1 MSSNKIMSLEEA
13 VATFIHDGDSLTIGG
28 CTTNR
33 KPYALV
39 REIIRQGRKNLY
51 LHGAASGGDA
61 DMLIGADCCTAYI
74 NSYCA
79 NSGYT
84 NVSRRYRKYVEE
96 GKILFEDYSLDIHAA
111 LYHAAAL
118 GFPFIAVK
126 HMLGSDLVNK
136 IGISKEIRAE
146 HPKLP
151 PEKCHVGENPFKP
164 GDQLCYIPVPDIDVA
179 LIHVQKASPDG
190 TCRIEGAVFNDL
202 DMALGARHVIVSC
215 EEIVTEDALR
225 RDPGLNQ
232 ISCIIPDAIVEAPYG
247 AHPSQVY
254 NYYDYDRAYLRYYDK
269 VSREDNNFE
278 TFLKEWVRDPADHY
292 AYLEKLG
299 VQRLAS
305 LHVRQGLGFVAPPET
320 RGGKT

>member
-1 MSSNKIMSLEEA
+1 MSKIMSLEAA
-13 VATFIHDGDSLTIGG
+13 VSSFIHDGDSISIGG

-39 REIIRQGRKNLY
+39 REIIRQKKKNLY

-61 DMLIGADCCTAYI
+61 DMLIGANCCVAYI

-126 HMLGSDLVNK
+126 HMLGSDLVDQV
-136 IGISKEIRAE
+136 GISEEVRAQ

-151 PEKCHVGENPFKP
+151 PQKCKVLENPFHP
-164 GDQLCYIPVPDIDVA
+164 GDQLCYIPVPDIDLA

-190 TCRIEGAVFNDL
+190 TFRIEGAIFNDL

-215 EEIVTEDALR
+215 EEIVTDEEIR
-225 RDPGLNQ
+225 REPGANQ
-232 ISCIIPDAIVEAPYG
+232 ISCIIPDAIVLAPYG

-254 NYYDYDRAYLRYYDK
+254 NYYDYDRDYLKYYDK
-269 VSREDNNFE
+269 VSKEDDLYDA
-278 TFLKEWVRDPADHY
+278 FLDEWVYVPADHF
-292 AYLEKLG
+292 AYLDKIG
-299 VQRLAS
+299 VKRLMD
-305 LHVRQGLGFVAPPET
+305 LRVC
-320 RGGKT
+320 RGMNFAVSHEH

>member
-1 MSSNKIMSLEEA
+1 MSKIMSLQAA
-13 VATFIHDGDSLTIGG
+13 VSSLVHDGDSICIGG

-39 REIIRQGRKNLY
+39 REIIRQGKRNLY

-126 HMLGSDLVNK
+126 HMLGSDLVEK
-136 IGISKEIRAE
+136 VGISEEVRAR

-151 PEKCHVGENPFKP
+151 ARKCMVMDNPFRP

-179 LIHVQKASPDG
+179 LIHVQKAAPDG

-215 EEIVTEDALR
+215 EEIVTEEEIR
-225 RDPGLNQ
+225 RDPGANQ
-232 ISCIIPDAIVEAPYG
+232 ISCVIPDAIVLAPFG
-247 AHPSQVY
+247 AHPSQVS
-254 NYYDYDRAYLRYYDK
+254 NYYDYDRDFLKYYDK
-269 VSREDNNFE
+269 VSKEDDLYQE
-278 TFLKEWVRDPADHY
+278 FLTQWVRTPADHY
-292 AYLEKLG
+292 AYLELLG
-299 VQRLAS
+299 PKRLMD
-305 LHVRQGLGFVAPPET
+305 LRVCQGMNFAVAHEA
-320 RGGKT
+320 

>member
-1 MSSNKIMSLEEA
+1 MSLEAA
-13 VATFIHDGDSLTIGG
+13 VSSFVHDGDSICIGG

-39 REIIRQGRKNLY
+39 REIIRQGISGLY

-96 GKILFEDYSLDIHAA
+96 GKLLFEDYSLDIHAA

-126 HMLGSDLVNK
+126 HMLGSDLVDQV
-136 IGISKEIRAE
+136 GIAE
-146 HPKLP
+146 EVRKQHPKLP
-151 PEKCHVGENPFKP
+151 PKKCMIADNPFHP

-202 DMALGARHVIVSC
+202 DMALGARHVIISC
-215 EEIVTEDALR
+215 EEIMTNEEIR

-232 ISCIIPDAIVEAPYG
+232 ISCIIPDAIVLAPFG

-254 NYYDYDRAYLRYYDK
+254 NYYDYDRDFLKYYDK
-269 VSREDNNFE
+269 VSREDALFDE
-278 TFLKEWVRDPADHY
+278 FLNEWVRKPVNHY
-292 AYLEKLG
+292 AYLDRLG
-299 VQRLAS
+299 IKQLMDLR
-305 LHVRQGLGFVAPPET
+305 VRHGMNFSVAPET
-320 RGGKT
+320 EGGNV

>member
-1 MSSNKIMSLEEA
+1 MSKVMTLERA
-13 VATFIHDGDSLTIGG
+13 VAAFVHDGDSLCVGG

-39 REIIRQGRKNLY
+39 REVIRQGRKGLY

-61 DMLIGADCCTAYI
+61 DMLIGADCCAAYI

-79 NSGYT
+79 NSGYS

-96 GKILFEDYSLDIHAA
+96 GRILLEDYSLDIHAA

-126 HMLGSDLVNK
+126 HMLGSDLVEQV
-136 IGISKEIRAE
+136 GISEAVRAE

-151 PEKCHVGENPFKP
+151 AKKCLVAEDPFRP
-164 GDQLCYIPVPDIDVA
+164 GDKLCYIPVPDIDVA
-179 LIHVQKASPDG
+179 LIHVQKAAEDG

-202 DMALGARHVIVSC
+202 DMALGARRVIVSC
-215 EEIVTEDALR
+215 EELVTVEELR
-225 RDPGLNQ
+225 REPGLNQ
-232 ISCIIPDAIVEAPYG
+232 ISCIVPDAVVVAPYG

-254 NYYDYDRAYLRYYDK
+254 NYYDYDRAYLRYYDA
-269 VSREDNNFE
+269 VGRDDGAYAAY
-278 TFLKEWVRDPADHY
+278 LDEWVRGPEDHY

-299 VQRLAS
+299 VRRL
-305 LHVRQGLGFVAPPET
+305 LELNVRKGTNFAVPPHTGE
-320 RGGKT
+320 GGT

>member
-1 MSSNKIMSLEEA
+1 MNKIMSLEKA
-13 VATFIHDGDSLTIGG
+13 VKTFVHDGDSLSIGG

-51 LHGAASGGDA
+51 LHGAASGGEA

-79 NSGYT
+79 NSGYS

-96 GKILFEDYSLDIHAA
+96 GKILLEDYSLDVHAA
-111 LYHAAAL
+111 LYHGAAL

-126 HMLGSDLVNK
+126 HMLGSDLVDQV
-136 IGISKEIRAE
+136 GISEEVRAK

-151 PEKCHVGENPFKP
+151 PKKYMIGTNPFDP
-164 GDQLCYIPVPDIDVA
+164 EDILCYIPVPDIDVA
-179 LIHVQKASPDG
+179 LIHVQKAAPDG

-202 DMALGARHVIVSC
+202 DMALGARHVIISC
-215 EEIVTEDALR
+215 EEIVTEEEIR
-225 RDPGLNQ
+225 REPDRNQ
-232 ISCIIPDAIVEAPYG
+232 ISCLIPDAIVHAPYG
-247 AHPSQVY
+247 AHPSQVS
-254 NYYDYDRAYLRYYDK
+254 NYYDYDREYLRYYDK
-269 VSREDNNFE
+269 VGKDDALYEE
-278 TFLKEWVRDPADHY
+278 FLNEWVRGPKDHF

-299 VQRLAS
+299 IRRLLS
-305 LHVRQGLGFVAPPET
+305 LNVRKGLNFSVPQNEED
-320 RGGKT
+320 

>member
-1 MSSNKIMSLEEA
+1 MNKIMSLEAA
-13 VATFIHDGDSLTIGG
+13 VASLVHDGDSLCIGG

-79 NSGYT
+79 NSGYS

-96 GKILFEDYSLDIHAA
+96 GRILLEDYSLDIHAA

-126 HMLGSDLVNK
+126 HMLGSDLTEKV
-136 IGISKEIRAE
+136 GISEEVRAR

-151 PEKCHVGENPFKP
+151 PQKCMIADNPFRP
-164 GDQLCYIPVPDIDVA
+164 GDRLCYIPVPDIDVA
-179 LIHVQKASPDG
+179 LIHVQKAAPDG

-202 DMALGARHVIVSC
+202 DMALGSRRVIVSC
-215 EEIVTEDALR
+215 EEIVTNEEIR
-225 RDPGLNQ
+225 REPGLNQ
-232 ISCIIPDAIVEAPYG
+232 ISCIIPDAIVLAPYG
-247 AHPSQVY
+247 AHPSQVC
-254 NYYDYDRAYLRYYDK
+254 NYYDYDRAYLKYYDR
-269 VSREDNNFE
+269 VGREDGLFE
-278 TFLKEWVRDPADHY
+278 AYLDEWVRGPADHY

-299 VQRLAS
+299 VKRLMD
-305 LHVRQGLGFVAPPET
+305 LRVRPGMNIAIPAET
-320 RGGKT
+320 GGTRI

>member
-1 MSSNKIMSLEEA
+1 MSKIMSLEAA
-13 VATFIHDGDSLTIGG
+13 VSSFIHDGDSICIGG

-39 REIIRQGRKNLY
+39 REIIRQGKTGLY

-61 DMLIGADCCTAYI
+61 DMLIGANCCAAYI

-96 GKILFEDYSLDIHAA
+96 GKLLFEDYSLDIHAA

-126 HMLGSDLVNK
+126 HMLGSDLVDK
-136 IGISKEIRAE
+136 VGISEEVRAQ

-151 PEKCHVGENPFKP
+151 PQKCRIAENPFKP

-179 LIHVQKASPDG
+179 LIHVQKAAPDG

-202 DMALGARHVIVSC
+202 DMALGAKHVIISC
-215 EEIVTEDALR
+215 EEIITEQEIR
-225 RDPGLNQ
+225 REPGMNQ
-232 ISCIIPDAIVEAPYG
+232 ISCIIPDAIVLTPFG
-247 AHPSQVY
+247 AHPSQVH
-254 NYYDYDRAYLRYYDK
+254 NYYDYDRDFLKYYDR
-269 VSREDNNFE
+269 VSREDGLYE
-278 TFLKEWVRDPADHY
+278 DFLQEWIREPADHY
-292 AYLEKLG
+292 AYLEQLG
-299 VQRLAS
+299 IKRLMD
-305 LHVRQGLGFVAPPET
+305 LRV
-320 RGGKT
+320 RGGMNFAAALEPEGGKA

>member
-1 MSSNKIMSLEEA
+1 MSKVMSLEDA
-13 VATFIHDGDSLTIGG
+13 IAAYVHDGDSLCIGG

-39 REIIRQGRKNLY
+39 REVIRQGRKNLY

-61 DMLIGADCCTAYI
+61 DMLIGAGCCTAYI

-79 NSGYT
+79 NSGYS

-96 GKILFEDYSLDIHAA
+96 GRILLEDYSLDIHAA

-126 HMLGSDLVNK
+126 HMLGSDLVERV
-136 IGISKEIRAE
+136 GISEEVRAK

-151 PEKCHVGENPFKP
+151 PHKYKILENPFQP
-164 GDQLCYIPVPDIDVA
+164 GDMLCYIPVPDIDVA
-179 LIHVQKASPDG
+179 LIHVQKAAPDG

-202 DMALGARHVIVSC
+202 DMALGCRHVVISC
-215 EEIVTEDALR
+215 EELTSAEELR
-225 RDPGLNQ
+225 REPGLNQ
-232 ISCIIPDAIVEAPYG
+232 ISCIVPDAIVVAPYG
-247 AHPSQVY
+247 AHPSQVSG
-254 NYYDYDRAYLRYYDK
+254 YYDYDRAFLTDYDHAG
-269 VSREDNNFE
+269 REDGLFE
-278 TFLKEWVRDPADHY
+278 AFLDQWVYGPADHY

-299 VQRLAS
+299 VKRLFD
-305 LHVRQGLGFVAPPET
+305 LRVRPGMNIAVPAES
-320 RGGKT
+320 GGEDG

>member
-1 MSSNKIMSLEEA
+1 MSKIMSLETA
-13 VATFIHDGDSLTIGG
+13 VSSFIHDGDSVCIGG

-39 REIIRQGRKNLY
+39 REIIRQGKKNLY

-61 DMLIGADCCTAYI
+61 DMLIGANCCTAYI

-84 NVSRRYRKYVEE
+84 NVCRRYRKYVEE
-96 GKILFEDYSLDIHAA
+96 GKILIEDYSLDIHAA

-126 HMLGSDLVNK
+126 HMLGSDLVDK
-136 IGISKEIRAE
+136 VGISEEVRAQ

-151 PEKCHVGENPFKP
+151 PQKYKIAENPFKP

-179 LIHVQKASPDG
+179 LIHVQKAAPDG

-202 DMALGARHVIVSC
+202 DMALGAKHVIISC
-215 EEIVTEDALR
+215 EEIVTEKEIR
-225 RDPGLNQ
+225 REPAMNQ
-232 ISCIIPDAIVEAPYG
+232 IPCIIPDAIVLAPFG
-247 AHPSQVY
+247 AHPSQVH
-254 NYYDYDRAYLRYYDK
+254 NYYDYDRDFLMYYDRISK
-269 VSREDNNFE
+269 EDRLYE
-278 TFLKEWVRDPADHY
+278 DFLQEWVREPTDHY
-292 AYLEKLG
+292 MYLEHLGIKRLMDLRVRRGMNFAVKLTSG
-299 VQRLAS
+299 ERN
-305 LHVRQGLGFVAPPET
+305 P
-320 RGGKT
+320 

>member
-1 MSSNKIMSLEEA
+1 M
-13 VATFIHDGDSLTIGG
+13 
-28 CTTNR
+28 
-33 KPYALV
+33 V
-39 REIIRQGRKNLY
+39 REIIRQKKKNLY

-61 DMLIGADCCTAYI
+61 DMLIGANCCAAYI

-126 HMLGSDLVNK
+126 HMLGSDLVDQV
-136 IGISKEIRAE
+136 GISEEVRAQN
-146 HPKLP
+146 PKLP
-151 PEKCHVGENPFKP
+151 PQKCKVLENPFHP

-190 TCRIEGAVFNDL
+190 TCRIEGAIFNDL

-215 EEIVTEDALR
+215 EEIVTDEEIR
-225 RDPGLNQ
+225 REPGANQ
-232 ISCIIPDAIVEAPYG
+232 ISCIIPDAIVLAPYG

-254 NYYDYDRAYLRYYDK
+254 NYYDYDRDYLKYYDK
-269 VSREDNNFE
+269 VSKEDDLYDA
-278 TFLKEWVRDPADHY
+278 FLNEWVYVPADHF
-292 AYLEKLG
+292 AYLDKIG
-299 VQRLAS
+299 VKRLMD
-305 LHVRQGLGFVAPPET
+305 LRVC
-320 RGGKT
+320 RGMNFAVSHEH